1 MKIIEVC
8 DINSE
13 GHKVRLSDG
22 SYDTIP
28 HNTGSVSVGEE
39 WPPVKLDIE
48 TGAVTVAPTLAE
60 LNSDAQIGRLAN
72 ILSEKVKEIKP
83 QNDRAEGG
91 ERPEANE
98 AEESGNVVKSSAE
111 SPLDGGKDALDA
123 PASTLPAE

>member
-60 LNSDAQIGRLAN
+60 LNSDAQIAAN
-72 ILSEKVKEIKP
+72 ILSEKV
-83 QNDRAEGG
+83 
-91 ERPEANE
+91 
-98 AEESGNVVKSSAE
+98 
-111 SPLDGGKDALDA
+111 KDALDA